1 MEGTVRHYQHM
12 TLEVREEISR
22 GLASGLRPAQIAKHI
37 GYSPSALSREL
48 KRHRVD
54 DMGYRAHWAHSRS
67 QDTGRRKGRKR
78 KLADG
83 PLWDEV
89 CTRLKDG
96 LSPTQVSKTLARDFS
111 DNAAMHV
118 SHETI
123 YQALY
128 VLPRNQLKAVLV
140 QEGLRQHHE
149 RRRPRSKLAKA
160 DGPKVRLTG
169 GVSIHERPAEV
180 DARAVP
186 GHWEGDLIKGE
197 KNRSEVG
204 VLLERQSRRVVLARL
219 TDAKASTVRRA
230 FEAAFHLT
238 PPTLLK
244 TLTYDQGS
252 EMAEHALLAANVCI
266 QVYFADAHSPWQ
278 KGAIENA
285 NGLLR
290 QYLPN
295 RRTTTCDL
303 NPRCRRER
311 QYATA
316 CRKNQAAFPQPACVL
331 CGHAP
336 LGRTLRIRAHFTPI
350 KQIPAQD

>member
-1 MEGTVRHYQHM
+1 MEVVQRRYKQM
-12 TLEVREEISR
+12 TREVREEISR
-22 GLASGLRPAQIAKHI
+22 GLASGLKAAQIARQI
-37 GYSPSALSREL
+37 GYDRSTLSREL
-48 KRHRVD
+48 KRHLVD
-54 DMGYRAHWAHSRS
+54 DIGYRAYWAESRS
-67 QDTGRRKGRKR
+67 RDTSRRKGRKR

-111 DNAAMHV
+111 DKARMQV

-128 VLPRNQLKAVLV
+128 ILPRNQLKAVLV

-149 RRRPRSKLAKA
+149 KRRPQSKLAKA
-160 DGPKVRLTG
+160 DGPKVRHTG

-180 DARAVP
+180 DTRAVP

-204 VLLERQSRRVVLARL
+204 VLLERQTRRVVLARL
-219 TDAKASTVRRA
+219 TDAKATTVRRA

-238 PPTLLK
+238 PPTLAK

-252 EMAEHALLAANVCI
+252 EMAEHALLAANICI

-290 QYLPN
+290 QYLPKGTNLANYTQAELNVIAEKLNN
-295 RRTTTCDL
+295 RPRECLGWRTPNEAWAEVL
-303 NPRCRRER
+303 R
-311 QYATA
+311 QNAV
-316 CRKNQAAFPQPACVL
+316 AA
-331 CGHAP
+331 
-336 LGRTLRIRAHFTPI
+336 
-350 KQIPAQD
+350 